1 MAAPTLRYLWVFC
14 ISFFSSFVKCV
25 KLFKKL
31 FIKLFVKLCWRFY
44 FLCREGYRRL
54 QADQALLH
62 FQIFKLHFAKYQKF
76 ELPSEAGATNFISSE
91 NSVVSEETTTE
102 KVNSSSSQRPSTLF
116 PQSTPFI
123 FVPPPLISPISS
135 PIFVPP
141 HIISPLSSPFFGFPP
156 S

>member
-1 MAAPTLRYLWVFC
+1 VLNCLKNCSLNCLLNCVEDF
-14 ISFFSSFVKCV
+14 ISYAGKD
-25 KLFKKL
+25 
-31 FIKLFVKLCWRFY
+31 I
-44 FLCREGYRRL
+44 EGYRQIKRCY
-54 QADQALLH
+54 
-62 FQIFKLHFAKYQKF
+62 IFKYSNCTLQNIKN
-76 ELPSEAGATNFISSE
+76 ELPSEAGATNFIYSE